1 MRVLGLSG
9 ATKVI
14 SLGLIDD
21 DNLIVETTVADSHA
35 EKIMFYVKEAGLEP
49 AQIEGIAVAFGPGS
63 YSGLRGSLAAAKSL
77 AQTLNVPLA
86 GVSTL
91 EAIAYNLI
99 DIEGTIIVILGARA
113 DEYNCALFGASQGKL
128 TRLTDDV
135 VMKLAALKERLGG
148 ITGEIWVTGDTK
160 ELKNLK
166 TTNPHFAEDVHGH
179 LYGTNVARIGL
190 ELIKAGKLAD
200 PLKLVPL
207 YSHQPNIKEFGGK

>member
-1 MRVLGLSG
+1 MRILGLSG

-21 DNLIVETTVADSHA
+21 GNLLAETTAADIHS
-35 EKIMFYVKEAGLEP
+35 EKIMFYVKEAGIEP
-49 AQIEGIAVAFGPGS
+49 SQIEGVAVASGPGS

-77 AQTLNVPLA
+77 AQTLNVPLT

-99 DIEGTIIVILGARA
+99 DIEGTIMVVLDARA

-128 TRLTDDV
+128 KRLTDDV
-135 VMKLAALKERLGG
+135 VMKLAALKERIAG
-148 ITGEIWVTGDTK
+148 ISGNIWLVGNTK
-160 ELKNLK
+160 ELKNIKGANL
-166 TTNPHFAEDVHGH
+166 HFAEDIHGH
-179 LYGTNVARIGL
+179 PYGTNVARIGL
-190 ELIKAGKLAD
+190 EQIRAGKTDD

-207 YSHQPNIKEFGGK
+207 YSHQPNIREFKQ